1 MYLLLKIWT
10 GNVILRLFRASDLR
24 IKELVRLS
32 PGYEPCPGGLIAAT
46 IIAHSYIATLLQEC
60 TQSPCNRLVNTIPA
74 FPVPM

>member
-24 IKELVRLS
+24 IKELVRLR

-46 IIAHSYIATLLQEC
+46 IIAHSYIAKWL
-60 TQSPCNRLVNTIPA
+60 PCNCKKTEVCS
-74 FPVPM
+74 